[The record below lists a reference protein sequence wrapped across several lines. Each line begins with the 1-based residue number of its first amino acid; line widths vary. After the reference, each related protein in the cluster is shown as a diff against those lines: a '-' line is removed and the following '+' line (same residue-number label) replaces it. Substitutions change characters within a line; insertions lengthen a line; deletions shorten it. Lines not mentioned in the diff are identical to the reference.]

1 MSEEQKVVT
10 NRRNFLK
17 FASVGA
23 VGLASGSMM
32 QASVASPRKWD
43 VVTDVIVLGYG
54 AAGAATAIT
63 AADNG
68 CQVVIVER
76 QPEKTCRPNSRMS
89 GGIFHCPDKT
99 ADRKALKQYAQAMF
113 SGENIPGKL
122 EGEQPEFSEELAEAW
137 AEYTPKLLDWLRE
150 QDPAIKG
157 HATAG
162 YKGAA
167 FPDFPGA
174 KDCAYQVYR
183 ASYLD
188 RIPPV
193 CAYGKPKLETSNGE
207 AFWQCLVTGVTR
219 RKSIRVMFELKGEHL
234 IKNDNGEVIGMT
246 AIDKEGKTVNLKCR
260 KAVVLCSGGYE
271 YSKQMRQAFLE
282 GPGVEGWAFYG
293 TLYNEGDG
301 IRMGQEVGAGLQKV
315 GKAAARLIMP
325 APERFN
331 GMRIGMESPSVGSGH
346 SIVVNAY
353 GKRYGAENKITDDPS
368 RYFFYKEGVHFDI
381 NRLEYPNSPSWMIF
395 DEKLRTS
402 RSIVALN
409 MSTAGYGFVDWGA
422 ADNSDAIRKGWILK
436 GDTVE
441 ELGEKIAKVQENGG
455 RMDPKVLAE
464 TVQRY
469 NKFCAEKKDADFGRK
484 LKSLQPVDQG
494 PFYAVPLVAGGPNT
508 KGGLACNGKREVLDW
523 TFKPIPRLYAVGE
536 IASALK
542 YVYQGGGNLTEC
554 VVFGQVAGKNVAKLK
569 NLD

>member
-1 MSEEQKVVT
+1 MTDKVKCPT
-10 NRRNFLK
+10 SRRTFLQIT
-17 FASVGA
+17 AAGLIGGA
-23 VGLASGSMM
+23 GVAGSTVY
-32 QASVASPRKWD
+32 AAPPKKWD
-43 VVTDVIVLGYG
+43 VVTDVLVLGYG

-63 AADNG
+63 AADQG
-68 CQVVIVER
+68 CKVLIVER
-76 QPEKTCRPNSRMS
+76 QEEKTCRPNSRMS

-99 ADRKALKQYAQAMF
+99 GSHEALKQYAKAMF

-122 EGEQPEFSEELAEAW
+122 EGEQPEFSEGLAQAW
-137 AEYTPKLLDWLRE
+137 ADYTPHLLDWLKE
-150 QDPAIKG
+150 QDPAIKA
-157 HATAG
+157 HATPG

-174 KDCAYQVYR
+174 RDCAYQVYR

-188 RIPPV
+188 RIPPI

-207 AFWQCLVTGVTR
+207 AFWQCLVTGVSR
-219 RKSIRVMFELKGEHL
+219 RPAIRVMFETKGEHL
-234 IKNDNGEVIGMT
+234 IKNDQGEVIGMIAT
-246 AIDKEGKTVNLKCR
+246 DKTGKQLHLKAR

-271 YSKQMRQAFLE
+271 YSKPMREAFLE

-293 TLYNEGDG
+293 TIYNEGDG

-325 APERFN
+325 APDRVN

-381 NRLEYPNSPSWMIF
+381 DKLEYPNSPSWMIF

-422 ADNSDAIRKGWILK
+422 KDNSDAIKKGWILK
-436 GDTVE
+436 GETVE
-441 ELGEKIAKVQENGG
+441 ELGKKIANIAENGG

-469 NKFCAEKKDADFGRK
+469 NKFCEEKNDADFGRK
-484 LKSLQPVDQG
+484 LKSLQPVSEG

-508 KGGLACNGKREVLDW
+508 KGGLACNANREVLDW
-523 TFKPIPRLYAVGE
+523 NFKPIPRLYAVGE

-554 VVFGQVAGKNVAKLK
+554 IVFGQVAGKNVAKLK
-569 NLD
+569 SLT